1 MVKVTVAVAV
11 AVPAA
16 LLKSYVNESGPE

>member
-1 MVKVTVAVAV
+1 MVGNWVSTVTVIVAV

-16 LLKSYVNESGPE
+16 LIAVSV